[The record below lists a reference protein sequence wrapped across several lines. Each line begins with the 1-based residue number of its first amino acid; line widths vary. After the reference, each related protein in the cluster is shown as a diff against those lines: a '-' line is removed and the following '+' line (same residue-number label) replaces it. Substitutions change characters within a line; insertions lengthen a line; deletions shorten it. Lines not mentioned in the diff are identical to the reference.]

1 MDRKDNDFLFAGL
14 KGNNQK
20 KVVQKIKDE
29 KEQLKVNKEKEDGAW
44 IVQRYLRGHLARKT

>member
-44 IVQRYLRGHLARKT
+44 IVQRYLRGYLARKT